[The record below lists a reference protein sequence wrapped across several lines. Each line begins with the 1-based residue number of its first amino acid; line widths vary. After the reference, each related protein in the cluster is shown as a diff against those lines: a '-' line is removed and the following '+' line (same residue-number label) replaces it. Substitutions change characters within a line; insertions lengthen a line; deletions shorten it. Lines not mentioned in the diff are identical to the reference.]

1 MPKDPKNN
9 SDANDSGAK
18 NYDHEKR
25 HPNMRPR
32 DAATLLIVR
41 ESRRGPEILLGER
54 SSRHAFFPNHYVFPG
69 GGVDRS
75 DGYAR
80 AATPLRD
87 HVAACLE
94 QTATPHRARA
104 IAMAAIRETFEET
117 GLIVGDPASGM
128 ATGGPK
134 GWAEFYQTGM
144 APTLDG
150 LTLVQHAITPP
161 GRPRR
166 FNARFFAI
174 DAERVRGDATDGS
187 GELLK
192 IHWFTLGDAAKLKIP
207 AITVRALNQIE
218 SRLSK
223 GRLDD
228 PNHPIPW
235 SRTLNGKRITGA
247 Y

>member
-1 MPKDPKNN
+1 MSKNKG
-9 SDANDSGAK
+9 DTT

-41 ESRRGPEILLGER
+41 KSRRGHEILLGER
-54 SSRHAFFPNHYVFPG
+54 SSKHAFFPNHFVFPG

-87 HVAACLE
+87 HVTASLE

-104 IAMAAIRETFEET
+104 IALAAIRETFEET

-128 ATGGPK
+128 AAGGPRGWPK
-134 GWAEFYQTGM
+134 GWTEFYRTGM
-144 APTLDG
+144 APALDG
-150 LTLVQHAITPP
+150 LTFVMHAITPP

-174 DAERVRGDATDGS
+174 DAERVQGDATDGD

-192 IHWFTLGDAAKLKIP
+192 IHWFTLDDAAKLKIP
-207 AITVRALNQIE
+207 AITVRALNEIE
-218 SRLSK
+218 ARLSQ

-228 PNHPIPW
+228 PAHPIPW
-235 SRTLNGKRITGA
+235 SRTIRGKRITGA